1 LKTVAQMVAIP
12 FLLFDGVVFGLVN
25 THAWGEVLIWIAA
38 GLTVW
43 SMVFYLQKAV
53 PEIRA
58 RNK

>member
-1 LKTVAQMVAIP
+1 
-12 FLLFDGVVFGLVN
+12 
-25 THAWGEVLIWIAA
+25 VLIWIAA